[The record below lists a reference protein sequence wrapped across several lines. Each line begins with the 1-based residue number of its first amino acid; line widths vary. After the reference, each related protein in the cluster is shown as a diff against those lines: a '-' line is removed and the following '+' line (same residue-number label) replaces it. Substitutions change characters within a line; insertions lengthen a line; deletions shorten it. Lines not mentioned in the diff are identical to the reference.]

1 MKPNELIKKLKKDG
15 WEVDRIHGSHH
26 ILKKGNETVS
36 IPVHSTDMKPGL
48 LNNILKKTGLK

>member
-1 MKPNELIKKLKKDG
+1 MKPRELIKQLEAQG
-15 WEVDRIHGSHH
+15 WIVDRVHGSHH

-36 IPVHSTDMKPGL
+36 IPVHNSDMKPGL